1 MSECGVEVRKMSRFP
16 ILRDG
21 LCWTAVAA
29 IAVCFSLPALASEI
43 YSWRTED
50 GGYAYTDDAKS
61 IPPRYRDRAQTQQTQ
76 GIGSYGRLTAPP
88 AGTMDAYAKRLSNR
102 LEQLR
107 ALNRDLDRA
116 SARPEYQS
124 AVNSIEVNAG
134 SLNVGLPVG
143 DPSNEPIVIEKIR
156 YRHRD
161 EMATRHNL
169 VVKQGDRVLTVIKGN
184 PLVGEINQAPGVSDM
199 LED

>member
-1 MSECGVEVRKMSRFP
+1 MSRFP
-16 ILRDG
+16 MLRDG

-29 IAVCFSLPALASEI
+29 LTVCFSLPALASEI
-43 YSWRTED
+43 YSWRTDD

-102 LEQLR
+102 LEHLR

-116 SARPEYQS
+116 GARPEYEN
-124 AVNSIEVNAG
+124 AVNSIQVNAG
-134 SLNVGLPVG
+134 SVNVGVPVG
-143 DPSNEPIVIEKIR
+143 NSDEPIVIEKIR
-156 YRHRD
+156 FRHHG

-169 VVKQGDRVLTVIKGN
+169 IVKQGDRVLTVIKGS
-184 PLVGEINQAPGVSDM
+184 PLITEINPNPGISEMV
-199 LED
+199 EN